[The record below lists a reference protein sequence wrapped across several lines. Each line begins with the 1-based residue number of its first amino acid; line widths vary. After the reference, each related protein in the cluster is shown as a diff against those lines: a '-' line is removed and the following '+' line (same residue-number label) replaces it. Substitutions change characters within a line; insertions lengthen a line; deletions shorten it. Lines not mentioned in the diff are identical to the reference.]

1 MTDTKVDPQ
10 VRLDLNNPLFQD
22 ALFALQKPERLA
34 ALETLNKL
42 RRLTWSQMYRD
53 AGLKWERIVSI
64 KPPAGIAA
72 LYSLR
77 STRSPRATAYREGDF
92 IRLLTIVPDR
102 DSNYGKKKVC
112 HSRVTRAL
120 AHCPL

>member
-1 MTDTKVDPQ
+1 MTDIKVDPQ

-42 RRLTWSQMYRD
+42 RRLTWSQVYRD
-53 AGLKWERIVSI
+53 AGIKWEKIVSI
-64 KPPAGIAA
+64 KPPSGIAA

-77 STRSPRATAYREGDF
+77 ITRSQRATAYREGDF
-92 IRLLTIVPDR
+92 IRLLPIVPDR
-102 DSNYGKKKVC
+102 DSNYGKK
-112 HSRVTRAL
+112 
-120 AHCPL
+120 

>member
-1 MTDTKVDPQ
+1 MADIKVDPQ

-42 RRLTWSQMYRD
+42 RRLTWSQVYRD
-53 AGLKWERIVSI
+53 AGLKWEKIVSI
-64 KPPAGIAA
+64 KPPSGIAA

-77 STRSPRATAYREGDF
+77 ITRSQRATAYREGDF
-92 IRLLTIVPDR
+92 IRLLPIVPDR
-102 DSNYGKKKVC
+102 DSNYGKK
-112 HSRVTRAL
+112 
-120 AHCPL
+120 

>member
-1 MTDTKVDPQ
+1 MTDIKVDPQ

-42 RRLTWSQMYRD
+42 RRLTWSQVYRD
-53 AGLKWERIVSI
+53 AGIKWEKIVSI
-64 KPPAGIAA
+64 KPPSGIAA

-77 STRSPRATAYREGDF
+77 ITRSPRATAYREGDF
-92 IRLLTIVPDR
+92 IRLLPIVPDR
-102 DSNYGKKKVC
+102 DSNYGKK
-112 HSRVTRAL
+112 
-120 AHCPL
+120 

>member
-42 RRLTWSQMYRD
+42 RRLTWSQVYRD
-53 AGLKWERIVSI
+53 AGIKWEKIVSI
-64 KPPAGIAA
+64 KPPSGIAA

-77 STRSPRATAYREGDF
+77 STRSHRATAYREGDF

>member
-1 MTDTKVDPQ
+1 MTDCKVDPQ

-34 ALETLNKL
+34 ALETLSKL
-42 RRLTWSQMYRD
+42 RRLTWPQVYRD
-53 AGLKWERIVSI
+53 AGLKWEKIVSI

-77 STRSPRATAYREGDF
+77 ITRSHRATAYREGDF
-92 IRLLTIVPDR
+92 IRLLTIAPDH
-102 DSNYGKKKVC
+102 DSTYGKK
-112 HSRVTRAL
+112 
-120 AHCPL
+120 